1 MSCCCCSTKSR
12 IIAAAWGFR
21 KLSVKEY
28 FKSVNK
34 LGICGLEMHIDAKET
49 KNSLDSTNPVEEAK
63 KAKELSEKYCVSI
76 SSIAIGND
84 FTLNNDDDINRQI
97 ENVKRAIDLAD
108 MLDSRIIRIFAG
120 FIEKSKITDSTY
132 KKVWDSLNNVGKY
145 AEKKNITLCIENHG
159 GITANG
165 DDCLKVLKGIKSK
178 AVAINFDPA
187 NFYFYGEDPLKGL
200 RKVAKYIKY
209 AHWKDVKKVN
219 DKNEYCAFG
228 EGIIDWT
235 PIIKELGK
243 IGYNGYYS
251 IEYETFEDVE
261 RGTLASLNKLKE
273 LGVK

>member
-63 KAKELSEKYCVSI
+63 KAKELSTKYCVSI

-84 FTLNNDDDINRQI
+84 FTLENDSDIAKQI

-108 MLDSRIIRIFAG
+108 MLNTRIIRIFAG
-120 FIEKSKITDSTY
+120 FIEKSKITESTY
-132 KKVWDSLNNVGKY
+132 KKVWDSFNIVGKY
-145 AEKKNITLCIENHG
+145 AENKNVTLCIENHG

-200 RKVAKYIKY
+200 RKVAKYVKY

-219 DKNEYCAFG
+219 GKLEYCAFG
-228 EGIIDWT
+228 EGVIDWP
-235 PIIKELGK
+235 PIIKELSK
-243 IGYNGYYS
+243 NGYSGYYS

-261 RGTLASLNKLKE
+261 RGTLSSLNKLKE
-273 LGVK
+273 LGIK